1 MDTPSDINSTK
12 NGLEDNEEDGSYT
25 TSDSKTENNNINEN
39 SMPSMIRNSKLDL
52 RQSSKS
58 NIMNDGQLTSS
69 SSQLDKIPGLIIF

>member
-69 SSQLDKIPGLIIF
+69 SSQLDKIQGLIIF